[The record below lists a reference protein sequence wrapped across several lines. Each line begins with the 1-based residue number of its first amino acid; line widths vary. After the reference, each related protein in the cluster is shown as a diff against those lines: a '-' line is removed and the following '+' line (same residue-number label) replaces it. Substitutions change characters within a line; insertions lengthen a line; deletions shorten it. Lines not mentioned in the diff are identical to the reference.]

1 MNRCKATVVIVKFLL
16 LQILGISSAGE
27 SEVISP
33 VYFSLIVS
41 SAPTLNT
48 SGIVSEVDRALELIR
63 RDANILPGYRLQYS
77 RVLDTQVRPCTSLE
91 AAHCTDKGGHID
103 KAYQACM
110 SAGGGVELGSQ

>member
-1 MNRCKATVVIVKFLL
+1 MNRCKATVVIVNFLV
-16 LQILGISSAGE
+16 LQILGTSSADE

-91 AAHCTDKGGHID
+91 AAHCTDNGGHI
-103 KAYQACM
+103 
-110 SAGGGVELGSQ
+110 G